1 MYNLPIQ
8 GGYLGN
14 AGGLNQLI
22 AGGPDLP
29 FGGGGRYRT
38 IQEQY
43 RPGQRSND
51 PVRIFPAAE
60 SGREGAIDIQ
70 FRRAL
75 MAPGAVGNMGG
86 MMAMLPGGEQG
97 PAQGPNT
104 PVRYYPG
111 MGYGPYGPAGG
122 GLPPTP
128 TPQAAGFDRKYVY

>member
-1 MYNLPIQ
+1 MYNFSIQ

-22 AGGPDLP
+22 TGGPDLP

-51 PVRIFPAAE
+51 PVRIFPTTE
-60 SGREGAIDIQ
+60 PGREGAIDIQ

-75 MAPGAVGNMGG
+75 MAPGAIGNM
-86 MMAMLPGGEQG
+86 AAILPSG
-97 PAQGPNT
+97 P
-104 PVRYYPG
+104 
-111 MGYGPYGPAGG
+111 
-122 GLPPTP
+122 LPIP
-128 TPQAAGFDRKYVY
+128 TPQTAGFDRKYVY

>member
-1 MYNLPIQ
+1 MYNFSIQ

-51 PVRIFPAAE
+51 PV
-60 SGREGAIDIQ
+60 
-70 FRRAL
+70 
-75 MAPGAVGNMGG
+75 
-86 MMAMLPGGEQG
+86 
-97 PAQGPNT
+97 
-104 PVRYYPG
+104 
-111 MGYGPYGPAGG
+111 
-122 GLPPTP
+122 P
-128 TPQAAGFDRKYVY
+128 TPQTAGFDRKYVY